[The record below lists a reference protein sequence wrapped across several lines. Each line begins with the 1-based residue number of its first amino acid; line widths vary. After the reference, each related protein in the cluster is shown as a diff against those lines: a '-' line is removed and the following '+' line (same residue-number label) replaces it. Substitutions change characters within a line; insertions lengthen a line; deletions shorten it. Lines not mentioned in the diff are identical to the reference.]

1 MDLGRVNIGILFEKA
16 NAGVDL
22 PHGGLSFAAK
32 KAPKILSETFGAI
45 GRLRSV
51 YQMITRSSAGMYI
64 APSAIE
70 NAS

>member
-1 MDLGRVNIGILFEKA
+1 MP
-16 NAGVDL
+16 GVDL
-22 PHGGLSFAAK
+22 PRGGLSFAAK
-32 KAPKILSETFGAI
+32 KAPKVLSETFGAI